1 MRVSTTDL
9 SIYQNDDFRALLN
22 YLNRFSSR
30 IYLVGGF
37 VRDLFLGRKSG
48 ESADL
53 DIELYDVSPQKFDEI
68 MQSFGAQ
75 GVGKSYF
82 VYKYKNFDV
91 SLPRTESKTGIGH
104 KGFNVAL
111 AVDEREASK
120 RRDFTI
126 NSIMLNALSGEILDF
141 YGGINDI
148 KSRVLRLVDER
159 SFKEDSLRVF
169 RAVQFAA
176 RFNLQIEPKTLQIMR
191 AMDTSDLSKERIKC
205 ELIKL
210 FGAKFC
216 SVGLGALQ
224 KLGLFHKIFGTRIS
238 DERCAQLGTFIDQG
252 KALVQSDMFF
262 LYALLNLLRL
272 NKQEIL
278 KNLGLNAL
286 YKRVI
291 DEPFCAEIN
300 DEILC
305 KIALKMPLKR
315 WLGLYAPARVKAA
328 QRLGIY
334 EAKFKSAVSGAQLA
348 REGFSGAQIGKEL
361 ASRQEAEI
369 KAFLARLKA

>member
-1 MRVSTTDL
+1 MQVSKTDL
-9 SIYQNDDFRALLN
+9 KIYQNDDFIALLD
-22 YLNRFSSR
+22 YLKKFSSR
-30 IYLVGGF
+30 IYLVGGC
-37 VRDLFLGRKSG
+37 VRDHFLGRA
-48 ESADL
+48 SADV
-53 DIELYDVSPQKFDEI
+53 DVELYDVDPRRFEQI
-68 MQSFGAQ
+68 MHGFGAQ

-82 VYKYKNFDV
+82 VYKYKSFDI

-104 KGFNVAL
+104 KGFSVAL
-111 AVDEREASK
+111 ATDEHEASR

-126 NSIMLNALSGEILDF
+126 NAMMIDAISGKVLDF
-141 YGGINDI
+141 YGGIADLRARI
-148 KSRVLRLVDER
+148 LRVVDPR
-159 SFKEDSLRVF
+159 TFVEDSLRVY

-191 AMDTSDLSKERIKC
+191 AMDTDDLGRERIKC

-210 FGAKFC
+210 FSAKFC

-238 DERCAQLGTFIDQG
+238 DERCAQLGAFIDQG

-291 DEPFCAEIN
+291 DEPFYAEVN

-315 WLGLYAPARVKAA
+315 WLGLYTPARVKVA

-361 ASRQEAEI
+361 ANRQEAEI
-369 KAFLARLKA
+369 KAFLAGLKA

>member
-1 MRVSTTDL
+1 M
-9 SIYQNDDFRALLN
+9 
-22 YLNRFSSR
+22 
-30 IYLVGGF
+30 
-37 VRDLFLGRKSG
+37 RDLFLGRKSG

-104 KGFNVAL
+104 KGFSVAL

-126 NSIMLNALSGEILDF
+126 NSIMLNALNGEILDF
-141 YGGINDI
+141 YGGIGDI

-205 ELIKL
+205 ELIKF

-224 KLGLFHKIFGTRIS
+224 RLGLFHKIFGIRIS
-238 DERCAQLGTFIDQG
+238 DERCAQLGAFIDQG
-252 KALVQSDMFF
+252 KAFVQSDMFF

-291 DEPFCAEIN
+291 DEPFYAEIN

-315 WLGLYAPARVKAA
+315 WLGLYTPARVKAA

-334 EAKFKSAVSGAQLA
+334 GSKFKSAVSGAQLV

-361 ASRQEAEI
+361 ANRQEAEI
-369 KAFLARLKA
+369 KAFLAGLKA

>member
-1 MRVSTTDL
+1 MQVSKTDL
-9 SIYQNDDFRALLN
+9 KIYQNDDFIALLD
-22 YLNRFSSR
+22 YLKKFSSR
-30 IYLVGGF
+30 IYLVGGC
-37 VRDLFLGRKSG
+37 VRDHFLGRA
-48 ESADL
+48 SADV
-53 DIELYDVSPQKFDEI
+53 DVELYDVGPRRFEQI
-68 MQSFGAQ
+68 MQDFGAQ

-82 VYKYKNFDV
+82 VYKYKNFDI
-91 SLPRTESKTGIGH
+91 SLPRTESKTGVGH
-104 KGFNVAL
+104 KGFSVAL
-111 AVDEREASK
+111 ATDEHEASR

-126 NSIMLNALSGEILDF
+126 NAMMIDAISGKVLDF
-141 YGGINDI
+141 YGGLADLRARIL
-148 KSRVLRLVDER
+148 RVVDPHT
-159 SFKEDSLRVF
+159 FVEDSLRVY

-191 AMDTSDLSKERIKC
+191 AMDTDDLGRERIKC

-224 KLGLFHKIFGTRIS
+224 KLGLFHKIFGVRIS
-238 DERCAQLGTFIDQG
+238 DERCVQLGAFIDQG

-278 KNLGLNAL
+278 KNIGLNAL

-291 DEPFCAEIN
+291 DEPFYAEIN

-315 WLGLYAPARVKAA
+315 WLGLYTTARVKAA
-328 QRLGIY
+328 QRLGMY

-369 KAFLARLKA
+369 KAFLAGLKA

>member
-1 MRVSTTDL
+1 M
-9 SIYQNDDFRALLN
+9 
-22 YLNRFSSR
+22 
-30 IYLVGGF
+30 
-37 VRDLFLGRKSG
+37 
-48 ESADL
+48 
-53 DIELYDVSPQKFDEI
+53 
-68 MQSFGAQ
+68 
-75 GVGKSYF
+75 
-82 VYKYKNFDV
+82 
-91 SLPRTESKTGIGH
+91 
-104 KGFNVAL
+104 
-111 AVDEREASK
+111 
-120 RRDFTI
+120 
-126 NSIMLNALSGEILDF
+126 
-141 YGGINDI
+141 
-148 KSRVLRLVDER
+148 LRLVDEH

-191 AMDTSDLSKERIKC
+191 AMDTNDLSRERIKC

-238 DERCAQLGTFIDQG
+238 DERCAQLGAFIDQG

-291 DEPFCAEIN
+291 DEPFYAEIN

-315 WLGLYAPARVKAA
+315 WLGLYTPARVKAA

-334 EAKFKSAVSGAQLA
+334 EAKFKSVVSGAQLA

-361 ASRQEAEI
+361 ANRQEAEI
-369 KAFLARLKA
+369 KAFLAGLKA

>member
-1 MRVSTTDL
+1 M
-9 SIYQNDDFRALLN
+9 
-22 YLNRFSSR
+22 
-30 IYLVGGF
+30 
-37 VRDLFLGRKSG
+37 RDLFLGRKSG

-53 DIELYDVSPQKFDEI
+53 DIELYDVSSQKFDEI
-68 MQSFGAQ
+68 MQSLGAQ

-104 KGFNVAL
+104 KGFSVAL
-111 AVDEREASK
+111 AADECEASK

-126 NSIMLNALSGEILDF
+126 NSIMLNALNGEILDF
-141 YGGINDI
+141 YGGISDI

-238 DERCAQLGTFIDQG
+238 DERCAELGAFIDQG

-278 KNLGLNAL
+278 KNLGLNVL

-291 DEPFCAEIN
+291 DEPFYAEIN

-315 WLGLYAPARVKAA
+315 WLGLYTPARVKAA

-334 EAKFKSAVSGAQLA
+334 EAKFKSTVSGAQLA

-361 ASRQEAEI
+361 ANRQEAEI
-369 KAFLARLKA
+369 KAFLAGLKA

>member
-37 VRDLFLGRKSG
+37 VRDLFLGCISG

-82 VYKYKNFDV
+82 VYKYKNFDI

-104 KGFNVAL
+104 KGFSVAL
-111 AVDEREASK
+111 AADEREASK

-126 NSIMLNALSGEILDF
+126 NSIMLNALNGEILDF
-141 YGGINDI
+141 YGGISDI

-191 AMDTSDLSKERIKC
+191 AMDTSDLSRERIKC

-238 DERCAQLGTFIDQG
+238 DERCAELGAFIDQG

-278 KNLGLNAL
+278 KDLGLNAL

-291 DEPFCAEIN
+291 DEPFYAEIN

-315 WLGLYAPARVKAA
+315 WLGLYTPARVKAA

-348 REGFSGAQIGKEL
+348 REGFSGTQIGKEL

-369 KAFLARLKA
+369 KAFLAGLKA

>member
-37 VRDLFLGRKSG
+37 VRDLFLGGESG

-104 KGFNVAL
+104 KGFSVAL
-111 AVDEREASK
+111 AADEREASK

-126 NSIMLNALSGEILDF
+126 NSIMLNALNGEILDF
-141 YGGINDI
+141 YGGISDI

-191 AMDTSDLSKERIKC
+191 AMDTDDLSRERIKC

-210 FGAKFC
+210 FSAKFC

-224 KLGLFHKIFGTRIS
+224 KLGLFHKIFGTHIS
-238 DERCAQLGTFIDQG
+238 NERCAQLGAFIDQG

-291 DEPFCAEIN
+291 DEPFYAEVN

-305 KIALKMPLKR
+305 NIALKMPLKR
-315 WLGLYAPARVKAA
+315 WLGLYTPARVKAA

-361 ASRQEAEI
+361 ANRQEAEI
-369 KAFLARLKA
+369 KAFLAGLKA